1 MIFIHHRINTIQD
14 LKDIPL
20 MDGVEV
26 DVRYHKNTLILH
38 HDPFHHHEIYT
49 DTLEIFLQNW
59 NSKGPI
65 VLNLKTEGIEKRC
78 IELMAK
84 YEVKNWF
91 FLDMSM
97 PILVK
102 YSDKA
107 KKKEFK
113 YFSPDNLSVRF
124 SDREPIEYALSFKGK
139 ASWVWVDYF
148 SHFPL
153 NEKNVFLLKNAG
165 FKICLVSPEIQNNS
179 IFNTNQIVDI
189 CSNLNIDAVCT
200 KNPQAWIRFKN

>member
-65 VLNLKTEGIEKRC
+65 VLNLKTE
-78 IELMAK
+78 
-84 YEVKNWF
+84 
-91 FLDMSM
+91 
-97 PILVK
+97 
-102 YSDKA
+102 
-107 KKKEFK
+107 
-113 YFSPDNLSVRF
+113 
-124 SDREPIEYALSFKGK
+124 
-139 ASWVWVDYF
+139 
-148 SHFPL
+148 
-153 NEKNVFLLKNAG
+153 
-165 FKICLVSPEIQNNS
+165 
-179 IFNTNQIVDI
+179 
-189 CSNLNIDAVCT
+189 
-200 KNPQAWIRFKN
+200 